1 MRHPGNDTIIAN
13 PIHIDR
19 SDPTA
24 VMRKINFLIGLL
36 LALLLTGCAAQQAY
50 EDGQR
55 LFDSGKVE
63 EGLAQMDKASRQGS
77 DDNKFRSQY
86 YQKREAVVFK
96 WLSQAEAAKAKGAWD
111 EAEGYYRRIL
121 KIDPANHRAQTG
133 LSALNTEKKQASL
146 LDEANAL
153 LSNDDLSG
161 AAKKIRL
168 VLAESPSHPA
178 ALKLQKVI
186 EARTMQANQS
196 SGLAIKSK
204 LTHPI
209 TIEFKDAPIQAVFEA
224 ISRTAGINFIFD
236 KEIRPDLRV
245 NLFVRDARIE
255 DVIRFV
261 LVTNQLGQRILN
273 ENTLFVYPN
282 TPQKQK
288 DFQELQVKNF
298 YLTNAN
304 AKDVAAMLKS
314 MAKAKD
320 LHVDEKLNHIMM
332 RDTPEA
338 IRVAERLISAQDI
351 AEPEVMLEV
360 EVLEVGTNALD
371 TIGIQYPSQVS
382 YSAVGAAGT
391 PGAVTLPEFINRNA
405 GLVRVTLSDPALV
418 INLLHQNG
426 DTNLLANPRIRVK
439 NHEKANIH
447 IGDKLPVITNTTTAT
462 GLVSQ
467 SINYLDVG
475 LKLDVEP
482 TVYLDN
488 EVGIKIGLEVSSIS
502 KQIQNKDGSL
512 TYQIGTRN
520 ASTMLRLKDGETQ
533 ILAGL
538 INKEDRK
545 AANSVPGLG
554 QLPII
559 GRLFSSHSDTASK
572 TEVMLLI
579 TPRVVRNIVRP
590 ESPVEEFSSGTE
602 SMIGLDRMEINWA
615 EAVKGN
621 MIAAAEQVSAAQS
634 DIASKPAETISSPQL
649 GNVGLALDAPSKV
662 QAGKEFTVKI
672 NLIAEGLQNALLDM
686 TFDPAKLRVANVA
699 EGDLFK
705 KMDGKTQFLQQVQ
718 DRAGRINLS
727 VIRQGNVQGKGI
739 LASITFQALPDAAGS
754 TQMRIGA
761 ANFSDASGRVLPI
774 NALPMATM
782 EIAK

>member
-1 MRHPGNDTIIAN
+1 MC
-13 PIHIDR
+13 
-19 SDPTA
+19 
-24 VMRKINFLIGLL
+24 KINLLTGLL

-50 EDGQR
+50 KDGLR

-63 EGLAQMDKASRQGS
+63 EGLAQMDKASKLDP
-77 DDNKFRSQY
+77 DDGEYRSQY
-86 YQKREAVVFK
+86 YKKREAVVFQ
-96 WLSQAEAAKAKGAWD
+96 WLSQAEAAKAKEAWD

-121 KIDPANHRAQTG
+121 KIDSANQRAQTG
-133 LSALNTEKKQASL
+133 LNALNTEKKQASL

-153 LSNDDLSG
+153 LVKGELSG
-161 AAKKIRL
+161 AAQKVRF

-178 ALKLQKVI
+178 ALRLQKAI
-186 EARTMQANQS
+186 ETRTIQSNQS
-196 SGLAIKSK
+196 SGFAIKSK
-204 LTHPI
+204 LTRPI
-209 TIEFKDAPIQAVFEA
+209 TIEFKDAPIQSVFES

-236 KEIRPDLRV
+236 KEVRPDLRV

-261 LVTNQLGQRILN
+261 LVTNQLGQRVLN
-273 ENTLFVYPN
+273 ENTLFVYPS

-304 AKDVAAMLKS
+304 ARDVVAMLKS
-314 MAKAKD
+314 MVKTKD
-320 LHVDEKLNHIMM
+320 LYVDEKLNLIMM

-338 IRVAERLISAQDI
+338 IRVAERLITAQDM

-371 TIGIQYPSQVS
+371 TIGVQYPSQIS
-382 YSAVGAAGT
+382 YGLMGAGGTAGT
-391 PGAVTLPEFINRNA
+391 ATLNELNNRNA
-405 GLVRVTLSDPALV
+405 GLVQVTLSNPALAV
-418 INLLHQNG
+418 NLLHQNG

-488 EVGIKIGLEVSSIS
+488 EVGIKVGLEVSSITQ
-502 KQIQNKDGSL
+502 QIQQKDGSL
-512 TYQIGTRN
+512 IYQIGTRN
-520 ASTMLRLKDGETQ
+520 ASTVLRLKDGETQ

-554 QLPII
+554 QLPVI

-572 TEVMLLI
+572 TEIVLLI

-602 SMIGLDRMEINWA
+602 SVIGLDRMEINRA
-615 EAVKGN
+615 EAIKGD
-621 MIAAAEQVSAAQS
+621 MTASVEQASIKPG
-634 DIASKPAETISSPQL
+634 DIALKAAETILPHQL
-649 GNVGLALDAPSKV
+649 GNVVLALDAPP
-662 QAGKEFTVKI
+662 QAKSGKEFTVKI
-672 NLIAEGLQNALLDM
+672 NLVAEGLQNALLDM
-686 TFDPAKLRVANVA
+686 SFDPAKLRAVNVA
-699 EGDLFK
+699 EGDLLK
-705 KMDGKTQFLQQVQ
+705 KVDGKTQFLEQVQ
-718 DRAGRINLS
+718 DKTGRINLS
-727 VIRQGNVQGKGI
+727 LIRQGNVQGKGM
-739 LASITFQALPDAAGS
+739 LASVTFQALPDVSGS
-754 TQMRIGA
+754 TQIRIGA

-774 NALPMATM
+774 NALPMATV
-782 EIAK
+782 EIAKQ